1 MKSSFLGIPLFVA
14 GVILLSGC
22 TGGQDSDNPAPLPSV
37 APSNGI
43 IDLPKA
49 NTPTADP
56 TKTADT
62 NQGRNTDPIP
72 KSDFTPPAGSA
83 YDASEKGKGV
93 DESKDAGDSAS
104 ADEIN
109 APINNGGM
117 GTQAGV
123 AVVYTGKGFPAS
135 TPVNVTILTVDGTD
149 TGVKIDSATTDG
161 EGNLSARVYF
171 PKNLSSG
178 SYEVVFNTGGTEQK
192 TKIDL
197 IAGLN

>member
-1 MKSSFLGIPLFVA
+1 MKSSFFGVPLLIA
-14 GVILLSGC
+14 GAILLSGC
-22 TGGQDSDNPAPLPSV
+22 TGDNNSNQSTPMPTT

-43 IDLPKA
+43 VDLPKSD
-49 NTPTADP
+49 TKTADP

-62 NQGRNTDPIP
+62 NQGRNVDPLP
-72 KSDFTPPAGSA
+72 GSTFTPPAGSP
-83 YDASEKGKGV
+83 YDASEKGKGI

-104 ADEIN
+104 ADEIT
-109 APINNGGM
+109 APINSGGM

-135 TPVNVTILTVDGTD
+135 APVNVKILTVDGTD